1 MENIRPNRAGL
12 VVALLLGCLHLAWS
26 LLVAFGWVQAV
37 VDFIFWLHFIKLD
50 YTIAKFN
57 AGTAL
62 LLVAVT
68 ASIGYVVGWAFA
80 VLWNKLHKQPC

>member
-1 MENIRPNRAGL
+1 MENICPNRAGL
-12 VVALLLGCLHLAWS
+12 VVALLLGCLHLVWS

-50 YTIAKFN
+50 YTIAEFN

-80 VLWNKLHKQPC
+80 VLWNKLHKQTC

>member
-12 VVALLLGCLHLAWS
+12 VVALLFGCLHFAWS
-26 LLVAFGWVQAV
+26 LLVAFGWAQTI

-50 YTIAKFN
+50 YAIAEFN

-68 ASIGYVVGWAFA
+68 ASIGYAVGWAFA
-80 VLWNKLHKQPC
+80 VLWNTLHK

>member
-1 MENIRPNRAGL
+1 L
-12 VVALLLGCLHLAWS
+12 
-26 LLVAFGWVQAV
+26 

-50 YTIAKFN
+50 YAIAEFN

-80 VLWNKLHKQPC
+80 VLWNKLHK